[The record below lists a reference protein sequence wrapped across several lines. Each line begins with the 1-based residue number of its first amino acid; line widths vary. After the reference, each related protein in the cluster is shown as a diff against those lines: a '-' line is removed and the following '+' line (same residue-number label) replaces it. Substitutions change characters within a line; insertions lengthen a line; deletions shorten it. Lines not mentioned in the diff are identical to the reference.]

1 MAMEVLPTIL
11 MEAVATHTGVLRV
24 FMVTMVGMDT
34 MDMVRDLLRL
44 NLDMDMAMDMVLL
57 LSMSPRLIMDMD
69 TTLPTTPTDTTLDT
83 DMARGP
89 LIQVERDV
97 LISITRVSDIMAR
110 GPQRLAER
118 EALIS
123 LDKVSGTTS
132 PMAKAKGQ
140 LMLDEKTTYKG
151 ITMGQ
156 PYLHNTMV
164 IL

>member
-1 MAMEVLPTIL
+1 MAMEMLPTIL

-44 NLDMDMAMDMVLL
+44 SLDMVMDMVLL

-89 LIQVERDV
+89 L
-97 LISITRVSDIMAR
+97 M
-110 GPQRLAER
+110 P
-118 EALIS
+118 S
-123 LDKVSGTTS
+123 LDMVT
-132 PMAKAKGQ
+132 A
-140 LMLDEKTTYKG
+140 ML
-151 ITMGQ
+151 
-156 PYLHNTMV
+156 
-164 IL
+164 